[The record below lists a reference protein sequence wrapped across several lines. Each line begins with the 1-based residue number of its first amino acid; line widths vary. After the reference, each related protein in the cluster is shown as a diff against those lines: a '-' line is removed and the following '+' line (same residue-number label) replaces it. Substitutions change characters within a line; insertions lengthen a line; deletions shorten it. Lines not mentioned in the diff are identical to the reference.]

1 MTCSSEQARRNFSR
15 CFISGMRIPI
25 MRHDVI
31 IRGELE
37 MNLSFVSLRRAAGIC
52 LAVLLILVC
61 TAGAQRGTS
70 GSIEGAMTDVQG
82 GAISG
87 ARLRAVNSDTGLKLE
102 SVSDENGLF
111 HFPVAPPGTYVVTAE
126 NAGFSNYAV
135 RVTVAV
141 GATIDLP
148 VQLKVGTQA
157 TSVTVTS
164 ETPILEATR
173 SSVESSVNERAV
185 SDLPTLGRNFINF
198 TLLPPGVT
206 TDVRGG
212 DISFAG
218 QRGTLNSL
226 IVDGTDNNNT
236 FFGQTLGRTG
246 SGRAPYQFSQDAVQ
260 EFQVNSNSYSAE
272 LGRAGGA
279 VINVVTKSGTNSFH
293 GTAFEFFRDRGLNA
307 NDPIY
312 SLQRAFAQGAGSAL
326 PVKPGYHFNQFGGNV
341 GGPVM
346 KDKLFFFFDYDG
358 QRNLTGNPVL
368 VTL

>member
-1 MTCSSEQARRNFSR
+1 
-15 CFISGMRIPI
+15 MRIPI
-25 MRHDVI
+25 IQNDVI

-52 LAVLLILVC
+52 LAVLLFLVC
-61 TAGAQRGTS
+61 TTRAQRGTS
-70 GSIEGAMTDVQG
+70 GSMEGTITDVQG

-111 HFPVAPPGTYVVTAE
+111 HFPVVPPGTYVVTAE

-198 TLLPPGVT
+198 TLLTPGVT

-226 IVDGTDNNNT
+226 IVDGSDNNNT

-260 EFQVNSNSYSAE
+260 EFQVNRNAYSAE
-272 LGRAGGA
+272 YGRAGGA
-279 VINVVTKSGTNSFH
+279 VINVVTKSGTNDFH
-293 GTAFEFFRDRGLNA
+293 GSAFEFYRDKGLNA
-307 NDPIY
+307 NSYANKILVPI
-312 SLQRAFAQGAGSAL
+312 RARSPFR
-326 PVKPGYHFNQFGGNV
+326 VNQFGGSL
-341 GGPVM
+341 GGP
-346 KDKLFFFFDYDG
+346 LA
-358 QRNLTGNPVL
+358 
-368 VTL
+368 